1 MTRSGVLAERLRLV
15 PALVVFS
22 VAWSLCAPAFADPQ
36 PPTSQDRR
44 IALVV
49 TKLLERDHLTEHPM
63 DDEISERCL
72 TTFLKSLDPWKLYF
86 YQSDVD
92 RFVSRRHELDDLV
105 RSRRFDEFLGFAY
118 QVFGTL
124 MERIDQR
131 AQMVEELVA
140 MDHDFTVDEE
150 IVRDPDLVRYP
161 QNEDEARERW
171 RKLIKYDL
179 LTLKLE
185 GIEGEEAVTKLR
197 GRYESR
203 FRRAHQTDREEL
215 LEIYLTAMTTA
226 FDPHTAYM
234 SPDTLENFNI
244 VMRLQLEGIGAALQ
258 SVDGETVVKKII
270 PGGAADKDKR
280 LKVEDKIV
288 GVGEG
293 EDGEIE
299 DVVNMKLKDVVK
311 RIRGARGTIVRL
323 EVVADDSPERK
334 TIQIKRDKIELK
346 DSEARGEVFEEGR
359 KPDGE
364 PYKIGVID
372 LPSFYMDMSGASRGV
387 PNYKSSTVDVE
398 KIVRD
403 FRAKGVDAIV
413 LDLRQNGGGSLTEAI
428 NLTGLFVE
436 EEGVVVQVKGSGRQE
451 VYRAP
456 PRAKSLRELEDRY
469 QSKFVLDP
477 EGCWSGPLVV
487 LTSKFSASASEI
499 LAGAIQD
506 YRRGLIVGDRA
517 THGKGTVQ
525 SLVDLGKQIFELPN
539 TRAEYGAL
547 KITQQR
553 FYRPSG
559 ASTQN
564 RGVLA
569 DVELPSLTTHLD
581 VAEADLD
588 YPVAFHQVQPL
599 EFNKLDRVDDTISD
613 RLSYL
618 SSQRR
623 QESEDFQEVL
633 QDIDRYLERKE
644 RKTVTL
650 NEAKFKA
657 EMEDLNADKEEKETI
672 EQMSDPSDN
681 GIERNYYLDEALA
694 ITVDYLK
701 LMNDMPAN

>member
-1 MTRSGVLAERLRLV
+1 MTRSGVLAKRLRLV
-15 PALVVFS
+15 PAWVVFS
-22 VAWSLCAPAFADPQ
+22 VAWSLLAPAFADPL
-36 PPTSQDRR
+36 PPTAQDRR
-44 IALVV
+44 IVQVV
-49 TKLLERDHLTEHPM
+49 TKLLEKNHLTEHAL
-63 DDEISERCL
+63 DDEISERSL
-72 TTFLKSLDPWKLYF
+72 TTFLKSLDPAKLYF

-92 RFVSRRHELDDLV
+92 RFMSHKDDLDDMV
-105 RSRRFDEFLGFAY
+105 KSRRFDEFLGFAY
-118 QVFGTL
+118 EVFGIL

-131 AQMVEELVA
+131 AKVVEELLT
-140 MDHDFTVDEE
+140 MEHDFTVDEE
-150 IVRDPDLVRYP
+150 IVRDPDLLGYP
-161 QNEDEARERW
+161 QNENEARERW
-171 RKLIKYDL
+171 RKLIKFDL

-185 GIEGEEAVTKLR
+185 EMEGEKAVEKLR
-197 GRYESR
+197 SRYQSR
-203 FRRAHQTDREEL
+203 FRRAHQIDREEL

-226 FDPHTAYM
+226 FDPHTVYM
-234 SPDTLENFNI
+234 SPDTLENFNM
-244 VMRLQLEGIGAALQ
+244 VMRLSLEGIGAALQ
-258 SVDGETVVKKII
+258 SVDGQTVVKKII

-280 LKVEDKIV
+280 LKVEDRIV

-311 RIRGARGTIVRL
+311 RIRGPRGTIVRL
-323 EVVADDSPERK
+323 EVVSDESPERRV
-334 TIQIKRDKIELK
+334 ISIKRDKIELK
-346 DSEARGEVFEEGR
+346 DSEARGKIFEEGR
-359 KPDGE
+359 KPDGK

-398 KIVRD
+398 KIIRD

-428 NLTGLFVE
+428 NLTGLFIE
-436 EEGVVVQVKGSGRQE
+436 EEGVVVQVRGSGRQE
-451 VYRAP
+451 VYLAP
-456 PRAKSLRELEDRY
+456 PRARSRRELEDRY
-469 QSKFVLDP
+469 HSKFVVDP

-487 LTSKFSASASEI
+487 LTSKLSASASEI

-525 SLVDLGKQIFELPN
+525 SLVDLRREFFGSLPN
-539 TRAEYGAL
+539 IRDQYGAL

-569 DVELPSLTTHLD
+569 DVELPSITTHLD

-588 YPVAFHQVQPL
+588 YPVAFHQVRPL
-599 EFNKLDRVDDTISD
+599 EFNKLGRVDDKISD

-623 QESEDFQEVL
+623 QESEDFREVL
-633 QDIDRYLERKE
+633 EDIDRYLERKE

-650 NEAKFKA
+650 NEAKFMA
-657 EMEDLNADKEEKETI
+657 EMKDDNADEEETI
-672 EQMSDPSDN
+672 EKLSDPSDN
-681 GIERNYYLDEALA
+681 NIERNYYLNEALA
-694 ITVDYLK
+694 VTVDYLN
-701 LMNDMPAN
+701 LMNGAAAN

>member
-1 MTRSGVLAERLRLV
+1 MS
-15 PALVVFS
+15 ALVVFS

-36 PPTSQDRR
+36 PPTAQDRR
-44 IALVV
+44 IAQIV
-49 TKLLERDHLTEHPM
+49 TKLLERDHLTEHPL

-92 RFVSRRHELDDLV
+92 RFMSRRHELDDLA

-197 GRYESR
+197 SRYQSR

-258 SVDGETVVKKII
+258 SVDGETVVKEII
-270 PGGAADKDKR
+270 PGGAADKNGR
-280 LKVEDKIV
+280 LKVKDRIV

-293 EDGEIE
+293 EQGEIE
-299 DVVNMKLKDVVK
+299 DVVNMKLKNVVK

-323 EVVADDSPERK
+323 EVVSDDSPERK

-346 DSEARGEVFEEGR
+346 DSEARGKVFEEGR

-413 LDLRQNGGGSLTEAI
+413 LDLRQNGGGSLTEAV

-436 EEGVVVQVKGSGRQE
+436 EEGVVVQVKGAGRQE
-451 VYRAP
+451 VYSAP

-469 QSKFVLDP
+469 HSKFVLDP

-525 SLVDLGKQIFELPN
+525 SLVDLGRQIFDLPN
-539 TRAEYGAL
+539 VRDEYGAL

-588 YPVAFHQVQPL
+588 YPVAFHQVRPL
-599 EFNKLDRVDDTISD
+599 EFKKLDRVDETISD

-650 NEAKFKA
+650 NEAKFMA

-694 ITVDYLK
+694 ITADYLK

>member
-1 MTRSGVLAERLRLV
+1 MARSGILGKRLRWVLAWL
-15 PALVVFS
+15 AFS

-36 PPTSQDRR
+36 PPTARDRR
-44 IALVV
+44 IVQVV
-49 TKLLERDHLTEHPM
+49 TNRLARDHLTKHPL

-72 TTFLKSLDPWKLYF
+72 TTFLKSLDPGKLYF

-92 RFVSRRHELDDLV
+92 RFMARRDELDDLAKN
-105 RSRRFDEFLGFAY
+105 RRFDEFLGFAY
-118 QVFGTL
+118 DVFGTL
-124 MERIDQR
+124 MERIDHR
-131 AQMVEELVA
+131 AATIDELLT
-140 MDHDFTVDEE
+140 MEHDFTVDEE
-150 IVRDPDLVRYP
+150 IVRDPDVLDYP
-161 QNEDEARERW
+161 QNEAEARERW
-171 RKLIKYDL
+171 RKLVKYDL

-185 GIEGEEAVTKLR
+185 GLEGEEAIEKLR
-197 GRYESR
+197 GRYQSR

-215 LEIYLTAMTTA
+215 IEIYLTAMTTA
-226 FDPHTAYM
+226 FDPHTVYM
-234 SPDTLENFNI
+234 SPDTLENFNM
-244 VMRLQLEGIGAALQ
+244 VMRLSLEGIGAALQ
-258 SVDGETVVKKII
+258 SVDGETVVKEII
-270 PGGAADKDKR
+270 PGGAADKDGR

-293 EDGEIE
+293 EQGEIE

-311 RIRGARGTIVRL
+311 RIRGPRGTIVRL
-323 EVVADDSPERK
+323 EVVSEGSVERK
-334 TIQIKRDKIELK
+334 TINIKRDKIELTDK
-346 DSEARGEVFEEGR
+346 EARGKIFEEGK
-359 KPDGE
+359 KPDGQ
-364 PYKIGVID
+364 PYRIGVID
-372 LPSFYMDMSGASRGV
+372 LPSFYMDMVGASRGV

-398 KIVRD
+398 KIIRE

-428 NLTGLFVE
+428 NLTGLFIE
-436 EEGVVVQVKGSGRQE
+436 EEGVVVQVRGSGRQE
-451 VYRAP
+451 VYLAP
-456 PRAKSLRELEDRY
+456 PRARSQLELQERY
-469 QSKFVLDP
+469 HRKFVLDP

-487 LTSKFSASASEI
+487 LTSKLSASASEI

-525 SLVDLGKQIFELPN
+525 SLVDLRKQIFDLPN
-539 TRAEYGAL
+539 IRDEYGAL

-588 YPVAFHQVQPL
+588 YPVAFHQVGPL
-599 EFNKLDRVDDTISD
+599 DFHKLDRVDDKMAD

-623 QESEDFQEVL
+623 QQSEDFQEVL

-650 NEAKFKA
+650 NEAKFME
-657 EMEDLNADKEEKETI
+657 EMDDDDDEEEAIEKETD
-672 EQMSDPSDN
+672 SADN
-681 GIERNYYLDEALA
+681 EIERNYYLDEALA
-694 ITVDYLK
+694 VTVDYLN
-701 LMNDMPAN
+701 LMNSVQAN